1 MWEGIATGLATVLI
15 PTNLLLVACGCV
27 AGTFIGMLPGLG
39 PISAIAL
46 IIPIT
51 YGFDPASGMILMAGV
66 YYGAIFGGSTS
77 SILVNAPGVAG
88 TVATSFDGYP
98 MAQQG
103 RAGKALA
110 IAAIA
115 SFAGG
120 TIAAVLLLLAA
131 PALARVSLSFQSPDY
146 LMLMIL
152 GLTAVS
158 AFASRGNVV
167 PALISTVI
175 GLMLSTVGTDPS
187 AGIQRFTFGSLDLV
201 DGISFLL
208 LAMATFALSEAL
220 MSVLKNNQESA
231 ADTSEA
237 GAEIGSLK
245 IDKSEVRQMAPVVAR
260 SSVVGFFVGVLPGA
274 GATIASF
281 LAYGMER
288 ALAPMKEKLKF
299 GAGSIRGLAAP
310 ETANNAACT
319 GSFVPLLTLGIPGS
333 GTTAVM
339 LGALISYGVQPGPQ
353 LFQNNPQVFWSVI
366 ISMYIGNVILLIL
379 NLPLIPYIAKLLA
392 LPRQLLVPLILFFSL
407 IGVYLVSF
415 NTFDI
420 YMMTGFAV
428 AAIFLRLFDYPMA
441 PLILG
446 FILGGMMEDNLQR
459 TMTLYDGS
467 FSFLWERPV
476 SLGITVLLLV
486 VIVIPVSV
494 RWPEA
499 EGPRPASSTSVE
511 NHQCLITN
519 PQESANKRYPET
531 KRRHPNYLLLHI
543 ETKQRNGLRVEIP
556 ALSCCWWST
565 GRCCLQPA
573 AEPGRHLTNRLVD
586 CAGGLPC
593 KGLFPKGRNSQT

>member
-1 MWEGIATGLATVLI
+1 MWDGIATGLATVLI
-15 PTNLLLVACGCV
+15 PTNLLLVAGGCI
-27 AGTFIGMLPGLG
+27 AGTLIGMLPGLG

-46 IIPIT
+46 MIPIT

-77 SILVNAPGVAG
+77 SVLVNAPGVAG

-103 RAGKALA
+103 KAGKALA
-110 IAAIA
+110 IAAVA

-120 TIAAVLLLLAA
+120 TIAAVLLMLAA
-131 PALARVSLSFQSPDY
+131 PLLASVSLSFQSPDY

-158 AFASRGNVV
+158 AFASRGDVV
-167 PALISTVI
+167 PALIATVI

-220 MSVLKNNQESA
+220 MTVLKGTAGSQAEVEA
-231 ADTSEA
+231 AGRD
-237 GAEIGSLK
+237 IGSLK
-245 IDKSEVRQMAPVVAR
+245 IEKSEAREMVPVVAR

-288 ALAPMKEKLKF
+288 ALAPAKEKLKF
-299 GAGSIRGLAAP
+299 GKGSIRGLAAP

-353 LFQNNPQVFWSVI
+353 LFQDNPQVFWSVI

-379 NLPLIPYIAKLLA
+379 NLPLIPYIARLLA
-392 LPRQLLVPLILFFSL
+392 LPRQLLIPLILFFSL

-420 YMMTGFAV
+420 FMMTGFAV
-428 AAIFLRLFDYPMA
+428 AAIFLRVAGYPMA

-467 FSFLWERPV
+467 LAFIWQRPV
-476 SLGITVLLLV
+476 SLGITILLSLV
-486 VIVIPVSV
+486 VLTPVLRSF
-494 RWPEA
+494 RA
-499 EGPRPASSTSVE
+499 
-511 NHQCLITN
+511 
-519 PQESANKRYPET
+519 
-531 KRRHPNYLLLHI
+531 
-543 ETKQRNGLRVEIP
+543 RN
-556 ALSCCWWST
+556 
-565 GRCCLQPA
+565 QP
-573 AEPGRHLTNRLVD
+573 
-586 CAGGLPC
+586 
-593 KGLFPKGRNSQT
+593 K

>member
-1 MWEGIATGLATVLI
+1 M
-15 PTNLLLVACGCV
+15 
-27 AGTFIGMLPGLG
+27 
-39 PISAIAL
+39 
-46 IIPIT
+46 IPIT

-98 MAQQG
+98 MAQRG
-103 RAGKALA
+103 MAGKALA
-110 IAAIA
+110 IAAVA

-120 TIAAVLLLLAA
+120 TIAAVLLMIAA
-131 PALARVSLSFQSPDY
+131 PALAKVSLSFQSPDY

-167 PALISTVI
+167 QALIATVI

-220 MSVLKNNQESA
+220 LSVLRDSGQSSKA
-231 ADTSEA
+231 LSEA
-237 GAEIGSLK
+237 RGDIGSLK
-245 IDKSEVRQMAPVVAR
+245 IEKDEVREMIPVIGR
-260 SSVVGFFVGVLPGA
+260 SSIVGFFVGVLPGA

-288 ALAPMKEKLKF
+288 ALAPAREKLKF
-299 GAGSIRGLAAP
+299 GAGSVRGLAAP

-353 LFQNNPQVFWSVI
+353 LFQSNPEVFWSVI

-379 NLPLIPYIAKLLA
+379 NLPLIPYIARLLA

-420 YMMTGFAV
+420 YLMTAFAII
-428 AAIFLRLFDYPMA
+428 AIFLRLFGYPMA

-467 FSFLWERPV
+467 LSFLWERPV
-476 SLGITVLLLV
+476 SMGISILLLFV
-486 VIVIPVSV
+486 VLTPVV
-494 RWPEA
+494 R
-499 EGPRPASSTSVE
+499 SFQS
-511 NHQCLITN
+511 
-519 PQESANKRYPET
+519 K
-531 KRRHPNYLLLHI
+531 
-543 ETKQRNGLRVEIP
+543 
-556 ALSCCWWST
+556 
-565 GRCCLQPA
+565 
-573 AEPGRHLTNRLVD
+573 
-586 CAGGLPC
+586 
-593 KGLFPKGRNSQT
+593 